1 MNPFFKNLLPSNL
14 SVLLKRLGWVFLCM
28 QLCRVVFYFSNQ
40 ADFSLVAA
48 NDWVVGAGFD
58 VLTICLFFL
67 PFITLS
73 ILPGNFTTR
82 AWYQGV
88 LRGLFL
94 VLNSTLVFFNLI
106 DVEYF
111 RFTKKRSTVDVF
123 EMVQGGNDLSQQLTS
138 YFRDFWFVMLL
149 FVVFLWISNRVFTKT
164 VNKYD
169 QLPTKLYKQFITLVL
184 ALGVT
189 VFIGRG
195 GFVLKP
201 LSPIDASQFTRI
213 ENTAFVLN
221 TPFTMAKSWSKVGL
235 QEKNYFSLKEEKK
248 LFNPIRTSVPQHILP
263 NKTNV
268 VVLIVESFGNEW
280 VGAAGAKKSFTPFLD
295 SLTKESLY
303 FKNGI
308 ANGKK
313 SIEAVPSIFASIP
326 SLLEIPYISSQYGN
340 NHIEG
345 LPRILKKEGYTSAF
359 FHGATN
365 GSMKFDGFAAQAG
378 FDHYFGRKEY
388 NNEIHYDGSWGIL
401 DEYFNPW
408 TARKLSTLKQPFL
421 ASLFTLSSHHPFY
434 IPPHMRGKLRKGPQ
448 PICEATHYGDYSL
461 RKFFETAKKQPWYK
475 NTVFVLCADHTAA
488 TINPKYNQRTEMYKI
503 PIVFFDPSGRL
514 KKEKNEELF
523 QQIDILPTLLDVLN
537 IKTNYYSFGNS
548 YFQKHDKEAVAY
560 LDGSY
565 YYFQNNF
572 LLSFSQEKARYL
584 YSLDSRA
591 NKVVDSMKK
600 HPKESKKMERRLK
613 AMVQRYNR
621 DLIHNQTTVYEK
633 ENIFHH

>member
-1 MNPFFKNLLPSNL
+1 
-14 SVLLKRLGWVFLCM
+14 M

-40 ADFSLVAA
+40 ADFTLITTS
-48 NDWVVGAGFD
+48 DWLVGAGFD
-58 VLTICLFFL
+58 LLTICLFFL
-67 PFITLS
+67 PFVFLA
-73 ILPGNFTTR
+73 LFPGSFTSKR
-82 AWYQGV
+82 WYQGV
-88 LRGLFL
+88 LRILFL

-123 EMVQGGNDLSQQLTS
+123 EMVQGGNDLSQQLVS
-138 YFRDFWFVMLL
+138 YFHDFWFVMLL
-149 FVVFLWISNRVFTKT
+149 FVGFLWLTNRVFNKT
-164 VNKYD
+164 VNKYEV
-169 QLPTKLYKQFITLVL
+169 QQTSLFKQISVWIIVL
-184 ALGVT
+184 GLT
-189 VFIGRG
+189 IFIGRG

-221 TPFTMAKSWSKVGL
+221 TPFTMAKSWSKEGL
-235 QEKNYFSLKEEKK
+235 QEKHYFSIQEEKK
-248 LFNPIRTSVPQHILP
+248 IFNPIHQSVPQQILP
-263 NKTNV
+263 TKTNV
-268 VVLIVESFGNEW
+268 VVLILESFGNEW
-280 VGAAGAKKSFTPFLD
+280 VGAAGATKSFTPFLD
-295 SLTKESLY
+295 SLTTESLY

-313 SIEAVPSIFASIP
+313 SIEAVPSIFVSLP

-340 NHIEG
+340 NRIEG

-378 FDHYFGRKEY
+378 FDHYYGRTEY
-388 NNEIHYDGSWGIL
+388 NNEKHYDGSWGIL

-408 TARKLSTLKQPFL
+408 TARKISTLKQPFL
-421 ASLFTLSSHHPFY
+421 ASLFTLSTHHPFY

-461 RKFFETAKKQPWYK
+461 RKFFETAKKQAWYK

-488 TINPKYNQRTEMYKI
+488 TTISKYNQRTEMYKI
-503 PIVFFDPSGRL
+503 PILFFDPSGRL

-537 IKTNYYSFGNS
+537 IQTNYYSFGNS
-548 YFQKHDKEAVAY
+548 YFQKNDNEAITY

-565 YYFQNNF
+565 YYFQNNY

-584 YSLDSRA
+584 YVIESRT

-600 HPKESKKMERRLK
+600 HPKESKKMTHRLK

>member
-1 MNPFFKNLLPSNL
+1 MYPIFKHLLPPNL
-14 SVLLKRLGWVFLCM
+14 TVLLKRLTWVFLCM
-28 QLCRVVFYFSNQ
+28 QFCRVVFYFANQ
-40 ADFSLVAA
+40 ADFSLICTK
-48 NDWVVGAGFD
+48 DWFVGAGFD

-67 PFITLS
+67 PFIILS
-73 ILPGNFTTR
+73 LLPGSFTKKR
-82 AWYQGV
+82 WYQWI
-88 LRGLFL
+88 LRVVYIF
-94 VLNSTLVFFNLI
+94 LNSLLVFFNLI

-123 EMVQGGNDLSQQLTS
+123 EMVQGGNDLSQQLAS
-138 YFRDFWFVMLL
+138 YFRDFWLVMLL
-149 FVVFLWISNRVFTKT
+149 FIGFLVLTNLIFSKT
-164 VNKYD
+164 VNKSE
-169 QLPTKLYKQFITLVL
+169 QLSRKLFKQLITLVL
-184 ALGVT
+184 TLGFT
-189 VFIGRG
+189 IFIGRG

-221 TPFTMAKSWSKVGL
+221 TPFTMAKSWSKEGL
-235 QEKNYFSLKEEKK
+235 QEKHYFSLKEEKFI
-248 LFNPIRTSVPQHILP
+248 FNPIHTSVPQHILP

-295 SLTKESLY
+295 SLTTESLY

-313 SIEAVPSIFASIP
+313 SIEAVPSIFASLP

-340 NHIEG
+340 NRIEG

-359 FHGATN
+359 FHGASN
-365 GSMKFDGFAAQAG
+365 GSMKFNGFAAQAG
-378 FDHYFGRKEY
+378 FDHYYGRKEY
-388 NNEIHYDGSWGIL
+388 NNEKHYDGSWGIL

-461 RKFFETAKKQPWYK
+461 RKFFEMAKKQPWYK

-488 TINPKYNQRTEMYKI
+488 TNNPKYNQRTEMYKI
-503 PIVFFDPSGRL
+503 PIVFFDPRGRL
-514 KKEKNEELF
+514 KKEKNEEIF

-537 IKTNYYSFGNS
+537 VKTKYYSFGNS
-548 YFQKHDKEAVAY
+548 YFQNIEKEAVTY

-584 YSLDSRA
+584 YSLDSRT
-591 NKVVDSMKK
+591 NKVVDSRIN
-600 HPKESKKMERRLK
+600 HSKESQKMVRRLK

>member
-1 MNPFFKNLLPSNL
+1 
-14 SVLLKRLGWVFLCM
+14 
-28 QLCRVVFYFSNQ
+28 
-40 ADFSLVAA
+40 
-48 NDWVVGAGFD
+48 
-58 VLTICLFFL
+58 
-67 PFITLS
+67 
-73 ILPGNFTTR
+73 
-82 AWYQGV
+82 
-88 LRGLFL
+88 
-94 VLNSTLVFFNLI
+94 
-106 DVEYF
+106 
-111 RFTKKRSTVDVF
+111 
-123 EMVQGGNDLSQQLTS
+123 
-138 YFRDFWFVMLL
+138 
-149 FVVFLWISNRVFTKT
+149 
-164 VNKYD
+164 
-169 QLPTKLYKQFITLVL
+169 
-184 ALGVT
+184 
-189 VFIGRG
+189 
-195 GFVLKP
+195 
-201 LSPIDASQFTRI
+201 
-213 ENTAFVLN
+213 
-221 TPFTMAKSWSKVGL
+221 MAKSWSKEGL
-235 QEKNYFSLKEEKK
+235 QEKHYFSLQAEKSI
-248 LFNPIRTSVPQHILP
+248 FDPIRFSVPQHILP

-295 SLTKESLY
+295 SLITESLY

-340 NHIEG
+340 NRIEG

-365 GSMKFDGFAAQAG
+365 GSMKFNGFAAQVG
-378 FDHYFGRKEY
+378 FDFYFGRKEY
-388 NNEIHYDGSWGIL
+388 NNEKHYDGSWGIL

-461 RKFFETAKKQPWYK
+461 RKFFETAKKQPWYT

-488 TINPKYNQRTEMYKI
+488 TNNPKYNQRTQMYKI
-503 PIVFFDPSGRL
+503 PIVFFDPRGRL

-537 IKTNYYSFGNS
+537 IKTKYYSFGNS
-548 YFQKHDKEAVAY
+548 FFQKHEKEAVAY
-560 LDGSY
+560 LDGT
-565 YYFQNNF
+565 YFYFHNHF

-584 YSLDSRA
+584 YGLDSRT
-591 NKVVDSMKK
+591 NTVVDSMKK
-600 HPKESKKMERRLK
+600 HPKESQKMARRLK

-633 ENIFHH
+633 ANIFHH

>member
-1 MNPFFKNLLPSNL
+1 
-14 SVLLKRLGWVFLCM
+14 M
-28 QLCRVVFYFSNQ
+28 QICRVVFYFSNQ
-40 ADFSLVAA
+40 ADFSLLTA
-48 NDWVVGAGFD
+48 NDWFVGAGFD
-58 VLTICLFFL
+58 LLTICLFFL

-73 ILPGNFTTR
+73 LLPGNFTIR
-82 AWYQGV
+82 SWYQGV

-111 RFTKKRSTVDVF
+111 RFTKKRSTFDVF
-123 EMVQGGNDLSQQLTS
+123 EMVQGGNDLSQQLAS
-138 YFRDFWFVMLL
+138 YFRDFWLVMIL
-149 FVVFLWISNRVFTKT
+149 FIGFLTFTNFIFSKT
-164 VNKYD
+164 VNKSKH
-169 QLPTKLYKQFITLVL
+169 PSAKLYKQLITLVL
-184 ALGVT
+184 TLGFT
-189 VFIGRG
+189 IFIGRG

-201 LSPIDASQFTRI
+201 LSPIDASQFTRV

-221 TPFTMAKSWSKVGL
+221 TPFTMAKSWSKEGL
-235 QEKNYFSLKEEKK
+235 QEKHFFSLKEEKFI
-248 LFNPIRTSVPQHILP
+248 FNPIHTSVPQHIFP

-295 SLTKESLY
+295 SLTTESLY

-313 SIEAVPSIFASIP
+313 SIEAVPSIFASLP

-340 NHIEG
+340 NRIEG

-378 FDHYFGRKEY
+378 FDHYYGRTEY
-388 NNEIHYDGSWGIL
+388 NNEKHYDGSWGIL

-421 ASLFTLSSHHPFY
+421 ASLFTLSTHHPFY

-488 TINPKYNQRTEMYKI
+488 TTNPKYNQRTEMYKI

-523 QQIDILPTLLDVLN
+523 QQIDIFPTLLDVLN

-548 YFQKHDKEAVAY
+548 YFQKHNKEAVTY

-584 YSLDSRA
+584 YSLDSRT

>member
-1 MNPFFKNLLPSNL
+1 MNRIFKNLLPSNL
-14 SVLLKRLGWVFLCM
+14 SVLLKRLTWTILCM

-40 ADFSLVAA
+40 ADFSLITA
-48 NDWVVGAGFD
+48 NDWLIGAGFD
-58 VLTICLFFL
+58 MLTICLFYL

-73 ILPGNFTTR
+73 LLPIKFV
-82 AWYQGV
+82 ASIWYQRV
-88 LRGLFL
+88 LRVLFL
-94 VLNSTLVFFNLI
+94 LLNSTLVFFNLI

-149 FVVFLWISNRVFTKT
+149 FITFLWITNRVFTMT
-164 VNKYD
+164 VNNFE
-169 QLPTKLYKQFITLVL
+169 QREPSIFKQFITLIISVVI
-184 ALGVT
+184 A

-221 TPFTMAKSWSKVGL
+221 TPFTMVKSWSKVGV
-235 QEKNYFSLKEEKK
+235 QEKHYFSLKIEKQ
-248 LFNPIRTSVPQHILP
+248 LFNPIKTSVPQHILP

-268 VVLIVESFGNEW
+268 IVLILESFGNEW
-280 VGAAGAKKSFTPFLD
+280 VGASGAKKSFTPFLD
-295 SLTKESLY
+295 SLTNESLY

-313 SIEAVPSIFASIP
+313 SIEAVPAIFASLP

-340 NHIEG
+340 NRIEG
-345 LPRILKKEGYTSAF
+345 LPRILKKEGYSSAF
-359 FHGATN
+359 FHGASN
-365 GSMKFDGFAAQAG
+365 GSMKFDGFAAQVG
-378 FDHYFGRKEY
+378 FDNYFGRKEY
-388 NNEIHYDGSWGIL
+388 NNEEHYDGSWGIL

-408 TARKLSTLKQPFL
+408 TARKLSDFKQPFL

-434 IPPHMRGKLRKGPQ
+434 IPPHMRGKLLKGNE
-448 PICEATHYGDYSL
+448 PICEAIAYGDYSL

-488 TINPKYNQRTEMYKI
+488 TNNPKYNQRTEMYKI

-514 KKEKNEELF
+514 NKEKNQDLF
-523 QQIDILPTLLDVLN
+523 QQVDILPTLLDVLN
-537 IKTNYYSFGNS
+537 IKTNYYSYGNS
-548 YFQKHDKEAVAY
+548 YFQTHEKESVAY

-584 YSLDSRA
+584 YRLDSKS

-600 HPKESKKMERRLK
+600 HYKESKKMERRLK
-613 AMVQRYNR
+613 AIVQRYNR